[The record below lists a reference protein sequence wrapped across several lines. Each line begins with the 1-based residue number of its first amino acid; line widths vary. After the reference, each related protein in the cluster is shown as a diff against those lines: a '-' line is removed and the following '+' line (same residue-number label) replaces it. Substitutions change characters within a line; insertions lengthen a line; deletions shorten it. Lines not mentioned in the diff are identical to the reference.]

1 MGRECENCPH
11 FGGFDED
18 GCPDCDF
25 DARFG
30 ACPYNAECPVKE
42 ERQPNTAVKIE
53 VDTEFLNLYIT
64 ETLQNTVKSV
74 TEQMVEREIAK
85 IVTDTYKE
93 EIQSLTKSAISRI
106 VDTQVAEFM
115 AGDITIGGGWCE
127 PDRTLPRI
135 DYMSELVQK
144 ELGKR
149 FDSASMQE
157 SAQREAR
164 AAIDKFSKQLKDE
177 INAGVK
183 QYFDAATRQVLTEN
197 VVSMLMSNDT
207 YRRLSESMTTFLPG
221 KTS

>member
-1 MGRECENCPH
+1 M
-11 FGGFDED
+11 
-18 GCPDCDF
+18 
-25 DARFG
+25 
-30 ACPYNAECPVKE
+30 
-42 ERQPNTAVKIE
+42 KIE

-85 IVTDTYKE
+85 IVTDTYME
-93 EIQSLTKSAISRI
+93 EIQGLTKSAISRI

-115 AGDITIGGGWCE
+115 AGDITIGGGWFE
-127 PDRTLPRI
+127 PNRTLPRI
-135 DYMSELVQK
+135 DYMSELVQN

-197 VVSMLMSNDT
+197 VVSMLMANDT
-207 YRRLSESMTTFLPG
+207 YRKLSNSMQSFLPEA
-221 KTS
+221 KS